1 MRGDLEQQR
10 DRLVQQFL
18 EIQAGLQRLL
28 AAVGGGDP
36 EVEGELRGLTG
47 ALEREA
53 QAWAEVEQTTR
64 GPVPIG

>member
-10 DRLVQQFL
+10 DRLVQRFL

-28 AAVGGGDP
+28 AVVGAGDP

-47 ALEREA
+47 ALGREA
-53 QAWAEVEQTTR
+53 QAWAEVEQTR
-64 GPVPIG
+64 RAPVPLG